1 MDKLKLIENILK
13 VISTL
18 AAAVISL
25 IRTFGNSGKLRKAE
39 A

>member
-25 IRTFGNSGKLRKAE
+25 IRTFGNISKLREAE

>member
-25 IRTFGNSGKLRKAE
+25 IMTLGNIGKLRTAE